1 MQFTFVFC
9 SKGIKTNQ
17 TTKIT
22 IIFDEIPLKKADS
35 FLLLQDNAI
44 VVILWTNLHI
54 FLYLESLKEELVFH
68 D

>member
-17 TTKIT
+17 TIKIT

-44 VVILWTNLHI
+44 VVIFWTNLHI